1 MSLPSTLLRAREDLS
16 ENVIHKDNSHKN
28 SMILDTIVARKKEEV
43 AALKQQGI
51 RPPESEKPLD
61 SPRGFMQA
69 LVDVPGVAIIA
80 EATPSWYI
88 GTIAP
93 L

>member
-43 AALKQQGI
+43 AAL
-51 RPPESEKPLD
+51 ETDADELDLD
-61 SPRGFMQA
+61 SLDDMLA
-69 LVDVPGVAIIA
+69 SEEETEA
-80 EATPSWYI
+80 EEVRVTVRLWGSF
-88 GTIAP
+88 
-93 L
+93 